1 MTDHELVILEMEIAE
16 TLTNSM
22 DIDWTADIGA
32 RAVVDMLIQYGYE
45 IKPRAFAPGDRVWVD
60 GPEVLWTII
69 HIHDN
74 SAWLSHTD
82 DKGFTSDL
90 ISVLSELY
98 LKVETK

>member
-1 MTDHELVILEMEIAE
+1 MTPDQWEMLQNDIA
-16 TLTNSM
+16 TAIDDSM
-22 DIDWTADIGA
+22 DIDWNADNGA

-45 IKPRAFAPGDRVWVD
+45 IKPRAFKPGDRVWVD